1 MVFQFRL
8 KLLIFRLVTV
18 SGGFALGFYLA
29 HTWFFAR
36 HPLFEIKHL
45 GPIIIGGLLAAV
57 IFVWL
62 PNVFIY
68 LRNSITNF
76 FTHLITQTMA
86 EFFREQNRRLTE
98 SRGLAE
104 KAKAERLERRKVE
117 ALMRVAQ
124 KESQEAQKAKLDELC
139 GVFSGIIDTSALID
153 GRIWAVVQ
161 SGFWVNP
168 LVIPQCVIDELQ
180 HLADNS
186 DKLKRERGR
195 YGLSI
200 LNDLTKYKD
209 IRTTIVNN
217 INGAADNDP
226 VDKRLVILAKNL
238 RGRLITVDFNLNKV
252 AKAHGVKVLN
262 VNELANGL
270 RTVFLPGEKH
280 QIKIVNVGK
289 DVTQGVGYL
298 QDGTMIVI
306 ENGAKEQ
313 GREVE
318 IEITRSLQTQAGKMF
333 FGKLSGIS

>member
-1 MVFQFRL
+1 MT
-8 KLLIFRLVTV
+8 VT
-18 SGGFALGFYLA
+18 SGFFIGFYISSNL
-29 HTWFFAR
+29 
-36 HPLFEIKHL
+36 LFNNFHLLNIRYL
-45 GPIIIGGLLAAV
+45 GPTIIGGLLAAA

-62 PNVFIY
+62 PNAFIY
-68 LRNSITNF
+68 LRTSVTNF

-124 KESQEAQKAKLDELC
+124 KESQAAQKAKLDELC
-139 GVFSGIIDTSALID
+139 GLYSGILDTSALID
-153 GRIWAVVQ
+153 GRIWSIVQ

-200 LNDLTKYKD
+200 LNELTKYKD

-217 INGAADNDP
+217 INGAEDHDP

-238 RGRLITVDFNLNKV
+238 KGRLITVDFNLNKV

-270 RTVFLPGEKH
+270 RTVFFPGEKH
-280 QIKIVNVGK
+280 QIKVVNVGK

-306 ENGAKEQ
+306 EAGASQ
-313 GREVE
+313 VGQDVE

-333 FGKLSGIS
+333 FGKIATP